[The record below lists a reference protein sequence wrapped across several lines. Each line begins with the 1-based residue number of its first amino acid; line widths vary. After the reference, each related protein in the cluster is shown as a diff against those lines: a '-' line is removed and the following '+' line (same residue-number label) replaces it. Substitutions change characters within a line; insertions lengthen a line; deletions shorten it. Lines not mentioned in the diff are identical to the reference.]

1 MEENK
6 DIELNDGPQL
16 MIIPEKRYYSCWG
29 CKYYNF
35 KMMQSGL
42 HPIYRDSCKLLPEH
56 IYSDINQSETPDN
69 CPFLTQQK
77 REDKIND
84 ITK

>member
-1 MEENK
+1 MELKE
-6 DIELNDGPQL
+6 GPHL
-16 MIIPEKRYYSCWG
+16 TVIPEKRYYSCWG
-29 CKYYNF
+29 CKYYQHQ
-35 KMMQSGL
+35 MIQSGMN
-42 HPIYRDSCKLLPEH
+42 PIYRESCTLMPDASTQM
-56 IYSDINQSETPDN
+56 YSTIDGGKTPDN